1 MPLGEVLQVTLK
13 FTSVL
18 EQLGIDYLVGGSL
31 ASSLHGIPRSTQ
43 DVDLVARL
51 EPKHVTPLVEA
62 LGEGFYA
69 DEDMIRDAIKRRA
82 SFNLIELS
90 TMFKLDVFVAKGDVV
105 SRQEM
110 NRRQTISLGGEPEQT
125 LVVSSAEDIIL
136 QKLDWFRLG
145 NEISQRQWNDVLGVI
160 KVQGEGLDRCYL
172 NQTAELMNLTEL
184 LKRALKSTLP

>member
-1 MPLGEVLQVTLK
+1 
-13 FTSVL
+13 
-18 EQLGIDYLVGGSL
+18 
-31 ASSLHGIPRSTQ
+31 
-43 DVDLVARL
+43 
-51 EPKHVTPLVEA
+51 
-62 LGEGFYA
+62 
-69 DEDMIRDAIKRRA
+69 
-82 SFNLIELS
+82 
-90 TMFKLDVFVAKGDVV
+90 MFKLDVFVAKGDVV